1 MKHSDNRVLAVWGSP
16 SCGKTTIAAKIAEY
30 IADKGFDVALLLCDT
45 DAPPL
50 PLLASPSDIETEKSL
65 GSILAA
71 ARITEN
77 LVMQNAITF
86 KKNKHIVAFGLIKG
100 ENSFSYPKYT
110 QVQAKDLIYTLRD
123 IADFVVI
130 DCSCHL
136 SDDIL
141 STVSLIEAD
150 CVLRLINCDLKSI
163 SYLSSQLPLLADSRF
178 KSDKQLKAANNVK
191 SIHSRENI
199 EQIIGGVTF
208 TVPHSDLVEKQYLE
222 GELLKDTPVKRESKE
237 FRVMIEQIAEE
248 VFELD

>member
-16 SCGKTTIAAKIAEY
+16 SCGKTTIAAKIAGY

-50 PLLASPSDIETEKSL
+50 PLLAPPSDIETEKSL

-86 KKNKHIVAFGLIKG
+86 KKNKHIVAFGLMKG

-208 TVPHSDLVEKQYLE
+208 TVPHSDLVERQYLE

>member
-16 SCGKTTIAAKIAEY
+16 SCGKTTIAAKIAGY

-86 KKNKHIVAFGLIKG
+86 KKNKHIVAFGLMKG

-110 QVQAKDLIYTLRD
+110 QVQAKELIDTLRD

-163 SYLSSQLPLLADSRF
+163 SYLSSQLPLLADGRF
-178 KSDKQLKAANNVK
+178 KIDKQLKAANNVK

-208 TVPHSDLVEKQYLE
+208 TVPHSDLVERQYLE

>member
-16 SCGKTTIAAKIAEY
+16 SCGKTTIAAKIAGY

-71 ARITEN
+71 ARITKN
-77 LVMQNAITF
+77 LIMQNAITF
-86 KKNKHIVAFGLIKG
+86 KKNKHIVAFGLMKG

-208 TVPHSDLVEKQYLE
+208 TVPHSDLVERQYLE

>member
-16 SCGKTTIAAKIAEY
+16 SCGKTTIAAKIAGY

-86 KKNKHIVAFGLIKG
+86 KKNKHIVAFGLMKG

-110 QVQAKDLIYTLRD
+110 QVQAKELTKQITPLRKELKV
-123 IADFVVI
+123 A
-130 DCSCHL
+130 L
-136 SDDIL
+136 R
-141 STVSLIEAD
+141 IEEHIP
-150 CVLRLINCDLKSI
+150 RIKE
-163 SYLSSQLPLLADSRF
+163 LLDAER
-178 KSDKQLKAANNVK
+178 
-191 SIHSRENI
+191 NI
-199 EQIIGGVTF
+199 ELK
-208 TVPHSDLVEKQYLE
+208 HNSLVK
-222 GELLKDTPVKRESKE
+222 KKE
-237 FRVMIEQIAEE
+237 RGYER
-248 VFELD
+248 

>member
-16 SCGKTTIAAKIAEY
+16 SCGKTTIAAKIAGY

-86 KKNKHIVAFGLIKG
+86 KKNKHIVAFGLMKG

-141 STVSLIEAD
+141 STVTLIEAD

-208 TVPHSDLVEKQYLE
+208 TVPHSDLVERQYLE

-248 VFELD
+248 VFVLD

>member
-16 SCGKTTIAAKIAEY
+16 SCGKTTIAAKIAGY

-100 ENSFSYPKYT
+100 ENSFSYVSNT
-110 QVQAKDLIYTLRD
+110 D
-123 IADFVVI
+123 IM
-130 DCSCHL
+130 
-136 SDDIL
+136 
-141 STVSLIEAD
+141 
-150 CVLRLINCDLKSI
+150 LRL
-163 SYLSSQLPLLADSRF
+163 
-178 KSDKQLKAANNVK
+178 
-191 SIHSRENI
+191 
-199 EQIIGGVTF
+199 
-208 TVPHSDLVEKQYLE
+208 
-222 GELLKDTPVKRESKE
+222 
-237 FRVMIEQIAEE
+237 
-248 VFELD
+248 

>member
-16 SCGKTTIAAKIAEY
+16 SCGKTTIAAKIAGY

-86 KKNKHIVAFGLIKG
+86 KKNKHIVAFGLMKG

-110 QVQAKDLIYTLRD
+110 QVQAKELIDALRD

-163 SYLSSQLPLLADSRF
+163 SYFSSQLPLLADSRF
-178 KSDKQLKAANNVK
+178 NSDNQLKAANNVK

-208 TVPHSDLVEKQYLE
+208 TVPHSDLVERQYLE
-222 GELLKDTPVKRESKE
+222 GEILKDTPVKRESKE

>member
-16 SCGKTTIAAKIAEY
+16 SCGKTTIAAKIAGY

-86 KKNKHIVAFGLIKG
+86 KKNKHIVAFGLMKG

-110 QVQAKDLIYTLRD
+110 QVQAKELIDTLRD

-163 SYLSSQLPLLADSRF
+163 SYLSSQLPLLADGRF

-208 TVPHSDLVEKQYLE
+208 TVPHSDLVERQYLE

-237 FRVMIEQIAEE
+237 FRVMIGQIAEE

>member
-16 SCGKTTIAAKIAEY
+16 SCGKTTIAAKIAGY

-86 KKNKHIVAFGLIKG
+86 KKNKHIVAFGLMKG
-100 ENSFSYPKYT
+100 ENSFFYPKYT
-110 QVQAKDLIYTLRD
+110 QVQAKELIDALRD

-130 DCSCHL
+130 DCSSHL

-163 SYLSSQLPLLADSRF
+163 SYLSSQLPLLADGRF

-208 TVPHSDLVEKQYLE
+208 TVPHSDLVERQYLE

>member
-16 SCGKTTIAAKIAEY
+16 SCGKTTIAAKIAGY

-86 KKNKHIVAFGLIKG
+86 KKNKHIVAFGLMKG

-163 SYLSSQLPLLADSRF
+163 SYLSSQLPLLADGRF

-208 TVPHSDLVEKQYLE
+208 TVPHSDLVERQYLE

>member
-16 SCGKTTIAAKIAEY
+16 ACGKTTIAAKIAGY

-208 TVPHSDLVEKQYLE
+208 TVPHSDLVERQYLE

>member
-16 SCGKTTIAAKIAEY
+16 SCGKTTIAAKIAGY

-86 KKNKHIVAFGLIKG
+86 KKNKHIVAFGLMKG

-208 TVPHSDLVEKQYLE
+208 TVPHSDLVERQYLE

-248 VFELD
+248 VFVLD

>member
-16 SCGKTTIAAKIAEY
+16 SCGKTTIAAKIAGY

-86 KKNKHIVAFGLIKG
+86 KKNKHIVAFGLMKG

-110 QVQAKDLIYTLRD
+110 QVQAKELIDALRD

-163 SYLSSQLPLLADSRF
+163 SYLSSQLPLLADGRF

-208 TVPHSDLVEKQYLE
+208 TVPHSDLVERQYLE
-222 GELLKDTPVKRESKE
+222 GELLKDTPIKRETKE

>member
-16 SCGKTTIAAKIAEY
+16 SCGKTTIAAKIAGY

-208 TVPHSDLVEKQYLE
+208 TVPHSDFVERKYLE

>member
-16 SCGKTTIAAKIAEY
+16 SCGKTTIAAKIAGY

-86 KKNKHIVAFGLIKG
+86 KKNKHIVAFGLMKG

-141 STVSLIEAD
+141 STVTLIEAD

-163 SYLSSQLPLLADSRF
+163 SYLSSQLPLLADGRF

-208 TVPHSDLVEKQYLE
+208 TVPHSDLVERQYLE